1 MGCMAGSEIHGTT
14 ILLYRPYLYA
24 AAELQQGLDAS
35 GHEVIRPA
43 HGVVFEHIGR
53 DGARVTTMAEAAG
66 MTKQAM
72 TELVDH
78 LERHGYVE
86 RAPDPTDRRA
96 KLVRLTEKGFAAVV
110 VAEGGFRTAEREFQR
125 ILGDAD
131 YATLRSLLVRLNDAL
146 PDP

>member
-1 MGCMAGSEIHGTT
+1 MPPGSEVHGTT
-14 ILLYRPYLYA
+14 ILLYRPYRYA
-24 AAELQQGLDAS
+24 AHELQVALDRSA
-35 GHEVIRPA
+35 HEVIRPA
-43 HGVVFEHIGR
+43 HGVVFEHIGS

-96 KLVRLTEKGFAAVV
+96 KLVRLTEKGREAVV
-110 VAEGGFRTAEREFQR
+110 VAEGGFRSAEREFHR
-125 ILGDAD
+125 ILGEAD
-131 YATLRSLLVRLNDAL
+131 YATLRALLVRLNDAL
-146 PDP
+146 PEV